1 MSTMAQ
7 RIKEKRLEYHLT
19 MEELGQK
26 LGVQKSAV
34 NKWEKNQ
41 VENIKR
47 STIAKMAEIFQCRP
61 SWLMGYD
68 AETNVTVTYES
79 PGKEPLKLLVDRDK
93 PIIGQ
98 SRLRAELYQAALEV
112 SPANLEVAIKLLK
125 SLT

>member
-1 MSTMAQ
+1 MK
-7 RIKEKRLEYHLT
+7 IKRLDYK
-19 MEELGQK
+19 GK
-26 LGVQKSAV
+26 KG
-34 NKWEKNQ
+34 Q

-47 STIAKMAEIFQCRP
+47 SVIARMAEIFQCRP

-68 AETNVTVTYES
+68 SEPDVTVTYES
-79 PGKEPLKLLVDRDK
+79 PGKETVKLLVDRDK
-93 PIIGQ
+93 PIMGQ